1 VPDSRERDLNPFAA
15 LGGPVDEEDSGHPLI
30 ELVGAELRAY
40 YDRLLSLPV
49 PPELAEPADRLD
61 AEVPPAGRKH

>member
-1 VPDSRERDLNPFAA
+1 
-15 LGGPVDEEDSGHPLI
+15 VDEEDSGHPLI